1 MPGQLFNNIVV
12 YHQFFPSMPFVLG
25 DGLERTAGRGG
36 RQVALVA
43 RAPPTTVH
51 SWKEA
56 NTTPP
61 GVLLLLFR
69 KGLLV
74 KVKQLKSPHLA
85 ALHLE

>member
-1 MPGQLFNNIVV
+1 
-12 YHQFFPSMPFVLG
+12 MPFVLG

-61 GVLLLLFR
+61 GVLLLLFF
-69 KGLLV
+69 V
-74 KVKQLKSPHLA
+74 KVKQLKSPHMA